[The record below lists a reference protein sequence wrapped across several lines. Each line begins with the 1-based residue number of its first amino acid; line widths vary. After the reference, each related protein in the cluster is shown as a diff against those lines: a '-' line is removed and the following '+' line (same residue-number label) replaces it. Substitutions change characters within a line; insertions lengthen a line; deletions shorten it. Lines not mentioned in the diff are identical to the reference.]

1 MDMTPEQQAA
11 MQEKLKNM
19 SPEELKEFQKQQC
32 IFCQMVAGKIQV
44 KKIYED
50 DLCFAIL
57 DINPANPG
65 HILLLP
71 KEHYPI
77 MPIIP
82 ENEIGHLFIVAR
94 ELSHALLR
102 ALGVEGTNI
111 LVANGAAAG
120 QRAQHFMLHIIP
132 RMEGDNV
139 NLQLPRKEIDENE
152 MQEIRKL
159 VVAAVS
165 QATGVKEPVQGGVVH
180 IGEVPMKAPVE
191 KPMVEEKPK
200 PAEEAAKEA
209 VKESVVEEKEGSAAE
224 KKEGEKPP
232 EPAPKKEIPKE
243 ENKLEDEKLKDE
255 NKPDKK
261 KPVPTLDAISKLIAG
276 KK

>member
-32 IFCQMVAGKIQV
+32 IFCQMIAGKIQV
-44 KKIYED
+44 KKVYED